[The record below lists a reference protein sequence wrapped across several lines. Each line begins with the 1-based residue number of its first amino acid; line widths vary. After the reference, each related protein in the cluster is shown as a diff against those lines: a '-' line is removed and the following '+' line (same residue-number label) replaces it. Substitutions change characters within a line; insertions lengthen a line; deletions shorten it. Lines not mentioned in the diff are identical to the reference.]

1 MVAPAATPD
10 AAIRRL
16 SEALAQVMASA
27 AIRAR
32 LIEIGVEPLFQG
44 AAEFGALMAADR
56 AYWVPMIRELGITLD
71 T

>member
-1 MVAPAATPD
+1 
-10 AAIRRL
+10 
-16 SEALAQVMASA
+16 MASA

-56 AYWVPMIRELGITLD
+56 AYWVPMIRELGIMLD